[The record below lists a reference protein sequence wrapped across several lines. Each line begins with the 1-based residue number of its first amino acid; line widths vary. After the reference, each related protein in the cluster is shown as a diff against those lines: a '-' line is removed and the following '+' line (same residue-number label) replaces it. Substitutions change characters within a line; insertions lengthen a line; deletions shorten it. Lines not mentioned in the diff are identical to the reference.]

1 MSQPVQLPIQATDHD
16 DCLQSAQAKYA
27 GRDYQGAVDDYT
39 RLIQSDSN
47 DAISFCGRGSAYYKL
62 GDRQKAMADYN
73 QSISINSSFALTYY
87 RRGALH
93 YANKDYVNA
102 IADYNQATVLKADFA
117 LAYSNRGHAYRELY
131 GEQEALIDWRFAAKL
146 FKEQGNLK
154 EYQNIL
160 TLIDGVTGVDSS
172 ASGMLS

>member
-1 MSQPVQLPIQATDHD
+1 MSQPVQLQLETDRRN
-16 DCLQSAQAKYA
+16 CLQSAQAKYA
-27 GRDYQGAVDDYT
+27 SCDYQGAIDDYT
-39 RLIQSDSN
+39 LLIQSCVT
-47 DAISFCGRGSAYYKL
+47 DAIAWCGRGSAYYKL
-62 GDRQKAMADYN
+62 GDRLKAMADYN
-73 QSISINSSFALTYY
+73 QSISINSNFALTYY

-102 IADYNQATVLKADFA
+102 ITDYNQATVLKPDFA

-146 FKEQGNLK
+146 FKEQGNIK
-154 EYQNIL
+154 QHQNIL
-160 TLIDGVTGVDSS
+160 GLIDGVTGVDSS